1 MFLVKRSKVL
11 AIILAISVVAFS
23 LCIFGV
29 SKEANVDSNKITVV
43 LDAGHGGIDNG
54 VSGKYTG
61 ALESDLN
68 LAITKKVK
76 NNLIKAGINVVLTR
90 ESSNGLYGLATKNRK
105 RKDMLKR
112 KEIIEGASPNLVVSI
127 HQNYYSLP
135 SRRGAQVFFDA
146 GKEESKNLA
155 KKLL

>member
-1 MFLVKRSKVL
+1 MFLVKRSKVI

-112 KEIIEGASPNLVVSI
+112 KEIIEGISPKLVVSLQI
-127 HQNYYSLP
+127 
-135 SRRGAQVFFDA
+135 
-146 GKEESKNLA
+146 
-155 KKLL
+155 